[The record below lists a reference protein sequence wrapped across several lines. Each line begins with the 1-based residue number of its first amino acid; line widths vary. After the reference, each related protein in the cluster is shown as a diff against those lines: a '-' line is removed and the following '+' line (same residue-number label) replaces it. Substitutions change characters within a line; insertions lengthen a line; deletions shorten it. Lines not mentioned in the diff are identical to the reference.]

1 MRKER
6 KAHRSLSDKVAAKA
20 ANRQNGRNHSSYL
33 LLPDGV
39 EMFRPRKEGNYRF
52 NIVPYV
58 AGKNNRDTEQGEL
71 DYEFTFYVHKI
82 GDGDDQRTIVCPK
95 KTYGKPCPVCEQVER
110 LSKNYVE
117 NEDEIKSMKA
127 KQRQLFNIVDARD
140 EENRI
145 QVYETSYFKSFGE
158 LLDKRLRNFEDED
171 DDENYGNFADIPGGR
186 TLKVMFAEDTF
197 NGNKF
202 FAPSSIDF
210 VTRKEEL
217 PDSIIDEAVCLDS
230 CLKVL
235 EYNDILKLIAG
246 TDDGDEEEQI
256 VEKHRP
262 QRAKPA
268 KPAVEESED
277 EDEEEDQEEEKKP
290 VKPVKSK
297 SKPKKVEEP
306 EDDEDDDE
314 DEEEDVKPTKSSKSK
329 KPAKSSEDEDDDED
343 VDDDEEDEEDEKKP
357 VKSTKSSKSKKAE
370 EPAKSK
376 SKKGKCPHGYAWGAD
391 CYVYSEC
398 DECELCDECDAA
410 QDEK

>member
-246 TDDGDEEEQI
+246 TDEDDEEEQI

-262 QRAKPA
+262 QRARTV
-268 KPAVEESED
+268 KPAVEEPEDED
-277 EDEEEDQEEEKKP
+277 EDEEEEEKP
-290 VKPVKSK
+290 VKP
-297 SKPKKVEEP
+297 
-306 EDDEDDDE
+306 
-314 DEEEDVKPTKSSKSK
+314 
-329 KPAKSSEDEDDDED
+329 A
-343 VDDDEEDEEDEKKP
+343 
-357 VKSTKSSKSKKAE
+357 KSSKSKKAE
-370 EPAKSK
+370 EPVKSK